1 MMPDELNKNKM
12 FFGYTED
19 ELRSILIELEKHY
32 NYYEMLDWFKK
43 NAPDQTYVNQ
53 RTVFGVIRNYKTR
66 HQP

>member
-1 MMPDELNKNKM
+1 MMPDELNKNKI

-43 NAPDQTYVNQ
+43 MLL
-53 RTVFGVIRNYKTR
+53 IK
-66 HQP
+66 HM